1 MQLIRGLGRNE
12 VGEPRK
18 RDKECHVPS
27 CASCQNSGMQV
38 KCKAATEAGASIN
51 DETPSESDGQLGGV
65 LKHFLNI
72 FFKGPGFLD
81 MLEYFAV
88 LSTDLVFVCE
98 G

>member
-1 MQLIRGLGRNE
+1 
-12 VGEPRK
+12 
-18 RDKECHVPS
+18 
-27 CASCQNSGMQV
+27 MQV

-65 LKHFLNI
+65 LKQFLNI